1 MDQKGSLKSSHNA
14 CSFQW
19 RLNYGTEL
27 VGFRK
32 TLGFEPLT
40 VTATGTKSLQTKY
53 HFGQQIKNQRYK
65 KVTMKKIFRIFEK
78 KKLKKKIK
86 KLKKKWK
93 IKQLNVASEF
103 FEVTVSG
110 VDCSELSIIAGTN

>member
-1 MDQKGSLKSSHNA
+1 MDQRGLLKSSHNT
-14 CSFQW
+14 CSFPW
-19 RLNYGTEL
+19 RLNHGTEL

-65 KVTMKKIFRIFEK
+65 KVTMKKIFRIFK
-78 KKLKKKIK
+78 KKFKFFFFF
-86 KLKKKWK
+86 KWK

-110 VDCSELSIIAGTN
+110 VDCFELSIIAGTN